1 MSDFSIDHILN
12 RAGERFL
19 KKHRNSE
26 QYFET
31 ISSGSSSCGDE
42 TNSCDNYDER
52 YFQAKF
58 SDGERFMDLPSFD
71 WLNYTRYNMP
81 RLPRPTKGPV
91 KRTPGRLPRI
101 PFSPHQLNELEI
113 AYKSASYLSTE
124 DANILANK
132 LELTGIRVKIWFQ
145 NRRARDRRERKD
157 LMRNNKAT
165 QDDDNDEEIVV
176 S

>member
-1 MSDFSIDHILN
+1 MFGIASIIQFKMDTNENQINGCAMSDFSIDHILN

-81 RLPRPTKGPV
+81 RLPSK
-91 KRTPGRLPRI
+91 
-101 PFSPHQLNELEI
+101 
-113 AYKSASYLSTE
+113 
-124 DANILANK
+124 
-132 LELTGIRVKIWFQ
+132 
-145 NRRARDRRERKD
+145 
-157 LMRNNKAT
+157 
-165 QDDDNDEEIVV
+165 
-176 S
+176 